1 MADSRLR
8 FIIVQYLNF
17 YVCVCIW
24 QVEFNRFYMCVWI
37 RKIGMFYMCVYVF
50 GRLNLTG
57 SICVCGL
64 EKLAGSICVCMY
76 VFGRLFG
83 IDSLYVTL
91 TFCYC

>member
-1 MADSRLR
+1 
-8 FIIVQYLNF
+8 
-17 YVCVCIW
+17 
-24 QVEFNRFYMCVWI
+24 MCVWS
-37 RKIGMFYMCVYVF
+37 RKIGLFYMCVYVF
-50 GRLNLTG
+50 GRLNHSG

-64 EKLAGSICVCMY
+64 EKLASSICVCMY